1 MSTSYILNVKP
12 TISRTDG
19 AKMEQNLNQRFQRV
33 VDKFTTGLKTG
44 LKKAAS
50 GFGGALKGVL
60 SSQSFWRALGGVL
73 NRLQE
78 ITFNN
83 PFEQLTRSIN
93 SLIRKM
99 QTTAERAAQL
109 GTTTGR
115 YAEVEQIAKSAGIKN
130 FDYIIS
136 TFQEQLEL
144 SRQGQQPLLQEF
156 TQNKDTLTAFIQTIQ
171 SLKDLSENERASFV
185 KQIFGAGANLQ
196 LAGLFKTNL
205 SERRQQIF
213 GNVTNETFG
222 AAVDKLAKNSELQQI
237 LQRQTEV
244 RDILAKSRLINGE
257 TIRSQ
262 EQVYRARHGVENIQ
276 LINYAEFAKWE
287 VQNAQFQQN
296 TAEFQNDMLEY
307 VSGLRDMFADFM
319 NFLHEIRV
327 KGWRAIF

>member
-33 VDKFTTGLKTG
+33 ADKFSTGLKTG

-93 SLIRKM
+93 SLILRM

-115 YAEVEQIAKSAGIKN
+115 YAEIEQIAKSAGIRN
-130 FDYIIS
+130 FDQIIT
-136 TFQEQLEL
+136 TFQEQLEA
-144 SRQGQQPLLQEF
+144 SRQGQQPILKEF
-156 TQNKDTLTAFIQTIQ
+156 TKNKDTLSAFIQAIE
-171 SLKDLSENERASFV
+171 SLKAVSENERAAFV
-185 KQIFGAGANLQ
+185 KQIFGGRGNID
-196 LAGLFKTNL
+196 LARLFKTNL
-205 SERRQQIF
+205 PERRQQIF
-213 GNVTNETFG
+213 GNVSNETFG
-222 AAVDKLAKNSELQQI
+222 AAVDKLAKNNELQQI

-244 RDILAKSRLINGE
+244 RDILAKSKLLNEGV
-257 TIRSQ
+257 IRSQ

-276 LINYAEFAKWE
+276 LVNYAEFAKWE

-296 TAEFQNDMLEY
+296 TAEFQSDMLEY
-307 VSGLRDMFADFM
+307 VGGLRDMLADFM